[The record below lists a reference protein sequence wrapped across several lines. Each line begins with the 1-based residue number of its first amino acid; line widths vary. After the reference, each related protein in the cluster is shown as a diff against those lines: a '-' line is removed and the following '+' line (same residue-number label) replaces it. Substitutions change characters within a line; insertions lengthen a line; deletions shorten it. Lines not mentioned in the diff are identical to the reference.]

1 MELNIDLLEKQKK
14 NRSMN
19 IIFGTLLFILTI
31 FMLVWIITNKNSKAT
46 AWVQLVFWVPYFSY
60 FGSKFLLESFFGK
73 AHVLVNSEI
82 ISLKATVF
90 KKEQSANWSEINSI
104 DYKPGKLKINKTDN
118 TTKIID
124 ISTFDY
130 ILVSKIKETMDF
142 IAKEKNKQLNFG
154 QWK

>member
-1 MELNIDLLEKQKK
+1 MELKIDLLEKHKK
-14 NRSMN
+14 NRSKN
-19 IIFGTLLFILTI
+19 VILGTLLFILTI
-31 FMLVWIITNKNSKAT
+31 FVLVWVITNKDSKAT
-46 AWVQLVFWVPYFSY
+46 AWVQLVLWVPYFTY
-60 FGSKFLLESFFGK
+60 FGSKFLLESFLGK
-73 AHVLVNSEI
+73 AYILVNSEK

-90 KKEQSANWSEINSI
+90 EKEQSANWSEINSI
-104 DYKPGKLKINKTDN
+104 DYKPGKFKINKTDN

-142 IAKEKNKQLNFG
+142 IAKEKNIQLNFG